1 MKKNNKGFTLIEL
14 MVVVGIIGIITG
26 IAVPSFQRF
35 TARAKQANARTELSA
50 IYGMERA
57 FFTEFGAYH
66 ANLTVIGYAPDGVPL
81 TAEGCLDGGAVG
93 QWPVRYYRSGF
104 NGVAQTDVPG
114 LGGAVAN
121 LPCSGSAFP
130 TEVPSKAAATD
141 AALNLNVGAIVDS
154 AIPVPAAGAQATFV
168 AGASGRI
175 GGQRDDRWTITQ
187 NKQLVNTQIGY

>member
-66 ANLTVIGYAPDGVPL
+66 SNLTVIGYAPDGVPL
-81 TAEGCLDGGAVG
+81 TVEGCLDDGVVG
-93 QWPVRYYRSGF
+93 QWPVRYYRTGF
-104 NGVAQTDVPG
+104 AGVPQTVVPG
-114 LGGAVAN
+114 LGAAVAN
-121 LPCSGSAFP
+121 LPCNASPFFS
-130 TEVPSKAAATD
+130 EVPAKAAATD
-141 AALNLNVGAIVDS
+141 VALNNGVGAIVGTS
-154 AIPVPAAGAQATFV
+154 IPDGAVPATFV

-175 GGQRDDRWTITQ
+175 GGQRDDRWTINQ